1 MTKQSHADI
10 IKEICKK
17 IEEICKKIEDPNNPR
32 LAAAKN
38 IVNKK
43 YPHNPRKKNKRNNYQ
58 NLLTKTEIF
67 RDDGFIDRYS
77 GEKLIY
83 PPVLKILSVLMKKEF
98 PYQKHWKMSDTHI
111 AWWELIPTV
120 DHVEPVAR
128 GGADKEKNWVC
139 TSQLR
144 NSAKSNWKLEE
155 LGWERKKKGDL
166 KKWDGMMGWFME
178 YMKNAPP
185 KKIRDD
191 KYIKKWHK
199 AAKTV
204 MEEGKKKD

>member
-17 IEEICKKIEDPNNPR
+17 IENPNKIP
-32 LAAAKN
+32 AAKD
-38 IVNKK
+38 IVKKK
-43 YPHNPRKKNKRNNYQ
+43 YPHNPRKKNERNNYQ
-58 NLLTKTEIF
+58 KLLKKTEIF
-67 RDDGFIDRYS
+67 RRDGFIDRYS

-83 PPVLKILSVLMKKEF
+83 PPVLKILSVLMEKEF
-98 PYQKHWKMSDTHI
+98 PYQKNWKMSETHI

-128 GGADKEKNWVC
+128 GGEDEKENWVC

-185 KKIRDD
+185 EICND

-199 AAKTV
+199 ADKTV

>member
-17 IEEICKKIEDPNNPR
+17 IDR
-32 LAAAKN
+32 DVQAAKD

-43 YPHNPRKKNKRNNYQ
+43 YPHEKLKKDGRQYNEKQ
-58 NLLTKTEIF
+58 KTKIF
-67 RDDGFIDRYS
+67 RRDGFIDQYS

-83 PPVLKILSVLMKKEF
+83 PPVLKILSVLLERDF
-98 PYQKHWKMSDTHI
+98 PYQKHWKMSETHI

-128 GGADKEKNWVC
+128 GGEDKEWNWVC

-155 LGWERKKKGDL
+155 LGWKRKKEIVDL

-178 YMKNAPP
+178 YMKTAP

-191 KYIKKWHK
+191 KYITKWHK
-199 AAKTV
+199 AANDV
-204 MEEGKKKD
+204 IREEKN

>member
-1 MTKQSHADI
+1 MTKQSHANI

-17 IEEICKKIEDPNNPR
+17 IENPNNPR
-32 LAAAKN
+32 LAAAKD
-38 IVNKK
+38 IVKKK
-43 YPHNPRKKNKRNNYQ
+43 YPHNPRKKNERNNYQ
-58 NLLTKTEIF
+58 NLLKKTEIF
-67 RDDGFIDRYS
+67 RRDGFIDRYS

-83 PPVLKILSVLMKKEF
+83 PPVLKILSVLMEKEF
-98 PYQKHWKMSDTHI
+98 PYQKNWKMSETHI

-120 DHVEPVAR
+120 DHVDPVAR
-128 GGADKEKNWVC
+128 GGEDEKENWVC

-155 LGWERKKKGDL
+155 LGWEMKKKGDL

-178 YMKNAPP
+178 YMKKAPSE
-185 KKIRDD
+185 ICND

>member
-17 IEEICKKIEDPNNPR
+17 IENPNKIP
-32 LAAAKN
+32 AAKD
-38 IVNKK
+38 IVKKK
-43 YPHNPRKKNKRNNYQ
+43 YPHNPRKKNERNNYQ
-58 NLLTKTEIF
+58 KLRKKTEIF
-67 RDDGFIDRYS
+67 RRDGFIDRYS

-98 PYQKHWKMSDTHI
+98 PYQKHWKMSETHI

-128 GGADKEKNWVC
+128 GGADEEKNWVC

-155 LGWERKKKGDL
+155 LGWKRKKKGDL
-166 KKWDGMMGWFME
+166 KKWDGLMGWFME
-178 YMKNAPP
+178 YMKKAPSE
-185 KKIRDD
+185 ICND

-199 AAKTV
+199 AAKTI

>member
-17 IEEICKKIEDPNNPR
+17 IENPNNPR
-32 LAAAKN
+32 LAAAKD
-38 IVNKK
+38 IVKKK
-43 YPHNPRKKNKRNNYQ
+43 YPHNPRKKNERNNYQ
-58 NLLTKTEIF
+58 NLLKKTEIF
-67 RDDGFIDRYS
+67 RRDGFIDRYS

-98 PYQKHWKMSDTHI
+98 PYQKNWKMSETHI

-128 GGADKEKNWVC
+128 GGEDEKENWVC

-144 NSAKSNWKLEE
+144 NSAKSNWKLED
-155 LGWERKKKGDL
+155 LGWEMKKKGDL

-178 YMKNAPP
+178 YMKKAPP
-185 KKIRDD
+185 EICND

>member
-1 MTKQSHADI
+1 MTKQSHVDI

-17 IEEICKKIEDPNNPR
+17 IENPNNPR
-32 LAAAKN
+32 LAAAKD
-38 IVNKK
+38 IVKKK
-43 YPHNPRKKNKRNNYQ
+43 YPHNPRKKNERNNYQ
-58 NLLTKTEIF
+58 NLLKKTEIF
-67 RDDGFIDRYS
+67 RRDGFIDRYS

-83 PPVLKILSVLMKKEF
+83 PPVLKILSVLMEKEF
-98 PYQKHWKMSDTHI
+98 PYQKNWKMSETHI

-128 GGADKEKNWVC
+128 GGEDEKENWVC

-178 YMKNAPP
+178 YMKTAPP
-185 KKIRDD
+185 KICDD
-191 KYIKKWHK
+191 KYITKWH
-199 AAKTV
+199 AAANDV
-204 MEEGKKKD
+204 IEEEKD

>member
-17 IEEICKKIEDPNNPR
+17 IENPNNPR
-32 LAAAKN
+32 LAAAKD
-38 IVNKK
+38 IVKKK
-43 YPHNPRKKNKRNNYQ
+43 YPHNPRKKNERNNYQ
-58 NLLTKTEIF
+58 NLLKKTEIF
-67 RDDGFIDRYS
+67 RRDGFIDRYS

-83 PPVLKILSVLMKKEF
+83 PPVLKILSVLMEKEF
-98 PYQKHWKMSDTHI
+98 PYQKNWKMSETHI

-128 GGADKEKNWVC
+128 GGEDEKENWVC

-144 NSAKSNWKLEE
+144 NSAKSNWKLED
-155 LGWERKKKGDL
+155 LGWEMKKKGDL

-178 YMKNAPP
+178 YMKKAPP
-185 KKIRDD
+185 KICND

-199 AAKTV
+199 AIIPYGLLCQEYSWSVMSAKH
-204 MEEGKKKD
+204 

>member
-1 MTKQSHADI
+1 MRKQSHADI
-10 IKEICKK
+10 IKEVCKK
-17 IEEICKKIEDPNNPR
+17 ITDLDVSVAKEII
-32 LAAAKN
+32 
-38 IVNKK
+38 NKK
-43 YPHNPRKKNKRNNYQ
+43 YPHEELKNAGRQYNEKRK
-58 NLLTKTEIF
+58 TKIF
-67 RDDGFIDRYS
+67 RRDGFIDRYS

>member
-1 MTKQSHADI
+1 MTKQSHVDI

-17 IEEICKKIEDPNNPR
+17 IEDR
-32 LAAAKN
+32 DVQAAKD
-38 IVNKK
+38 IVKKK
-43 YPHNPRKKNKRNNYQ
+43 YPHNPRKKNERNNYQ
-58 NLLTKTEIF
+58 NLLKKTEIF
-67 RDDGFIDRYS
+67 RRDGFIDRYS

-83 PPVLKILSVLMKKEF
+83 PPVLKILSVLMEKEF
-98 PYQKHWKMSDTHI
+98 PYQKNWKMSETHI

-128 GGADKEKNWVC
+128 GGKDEKENWVC

-144 NSAKSNWKLEE
+144 NSAKSNWKLED
-155 LGWERKKKGDL
+155 LGWEMKKKGDL

-178 YMKNAPP
+178 YMKKAPP
-185 KKIRDD
+185 PKICKD

>member
-17 IEEICKKIEDPNNPR
+17 IENHNNPR
-32 LAAAKN
+32 LAAAKD
-38 IVNKK
+38 IVKKK
-43 YPHNPRKKNKRNNYQ
+43 YPHNPRKKNERNNYQ
-58 NLLTKTEIF
+58 NLLKKTEIF
-67 RDDGFIDRYS
+67 RRDGFIDRYS

-83 PPVLKILSVLMKKEF
+83 PPVLKILSVLMEKEF
-98 PYQKHWKMSDTHI
+98 PYQKNWKMSETHI

-128 GGADKEKNWVC
+128 GGEDEKENWVC

-144 NSAKSNWKLEE
+144 NSAKSNWKLED
-155 LGWERKKKGDL
+155 LGWEKKKKGDL
-166 KKWDGMMGWFME
+166 KKWDGMMGWFMD
-178 YMKNAPP
+178 YMKTAP

-191 KYIKKWHK
+191 KYITKWHN
-199 AAKTV
+199 AAKKV
-204 MEEGKKKD
+204 LKEEKEKD